1 MDKPPAE
8 RSRWAGVLDRVRAE
22 KNARQA
28 NENARAR
35 RSSSLSGKPPM
46 PRMSASSIDR
56 LPEETKRPP
65 LSGRSSAASAPELPQ
80 PSGRRGSSLDLMR
93 MQIDA
98 HIAECPTDERKTRE
112 YLHRT
117 KVACGVTMA
126 RRKIGRAPNE
136 GDRDSSFDSDSR
148 SNTSQPARGTEGVEL
163 PKLSASA
170 PPSPHQLRKGSPRR
184 PEEVRKSRPVWEGAH
199 SLARDKVALTTRAR
213 LETPIDVEFKI
224 PDEVT
229 WSANMSTKSREWC
242 DFLLNRHKRV
252 WNWGEKLDR
261 IHQETAKGADRAPG
275 SGTAQNVLVEVSTE
289 AAAPLKSVIP
299 FMNTRQDVA
308 DAHHGKK
315 MSVKCERALRR
326 MFKTCT
332 PQKTMGAVVD
342 VNPVET
348 AIHQLHSGAL
358 QVEGLRLVY
367 ARACVSP

>member
-1 MDKPPAE
+1 MDKPPAA
-8 RSRWAGVLDRVRAE
+8 SRLGKKSIHA
-22 KNARQA
+22 NARLSQ
-28 NENARAR
+28 
-35 RSSSLSGKPPM
+35 SSSPSGKPPM
-46 PRMSASSIDR
+46 PRRSASSTDWM
-56 LPEETKRPP
+56 PEETKTPP
-65 LSGRSSAASAPELPQ
+65 LSGRSSAAPALELPH
-80 PSGRRGSSLDLMR
+80 RRRSSLDLMC

-98 HIAECPTDERKTRE
+98 QIAECPKDERKTRE
-112 YLHRT
+112 YLHRA
-117 KVACGVTMA
+117 KLACGVTVA
-126 RRKIGRAPNE
+126 RRNIGRAPNE

-148 SNTSQPARGTEGVEL
+148 SNTSQPARGTVGVEL

-170 PPSPHQLRKGSPRR
+170 PPSPHQRREGSPRR

-199 SLARDKVALTTRAR
+199 SLARDKIALTTRAR
-213 LETPIDVEFKI
+213 LEGTIDVEFKI

-261 IHQETAKGADRAPG
+261 IHQEAAEGADKAPGGGTAKKLLG
-275 SGTAQNVLVEVSTE
+275 EVSTE

-326 MFKTCT
+326 LFKTCT
-332 PQKTMGAVVD
+332 PQKTMGAVAD
-342 VNPVET
+342 VTPVET
-348 AIHQLHSGAL
+348 AMHQLHSGAL
-358 QVEGLRLVY
+358 HVEGLRLVC
-367 ARACVSP
+367 ARACVSS